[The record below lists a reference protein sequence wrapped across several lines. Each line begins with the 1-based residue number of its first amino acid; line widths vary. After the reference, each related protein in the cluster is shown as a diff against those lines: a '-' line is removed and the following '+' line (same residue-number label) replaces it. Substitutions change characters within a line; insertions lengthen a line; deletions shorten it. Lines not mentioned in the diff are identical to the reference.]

1 VSFGFF
7 LALFSSFGQTFFIA
21 LFNGVVGLELGLSTS
36 QLGSLYGL
44 GTFIGAILLIFIGRL
59 IDTWDL
65 RIFTAFSCVLLAISC
80 VLFATAAGPATLCI
94 AIISLRLAGQGLMSH
109 TGLTSMSRYYASERG
124 LAVSIA
130 SMGFAI
136 GVGLFPFAG
145 AVLMKYYNWRDI
157 WFVSAC
163 IVTLL
168 ALPLSLFLLRGHTE
182 LHAAY
187 LKRLN
192 AESSET
198 GNAKHKGWTRAKV
211 LKDSRF
217 YLLLPLMLA
226 LPFVATGIQFHQIQL
241 VEEKGW
247 LLVTFASGYFV
258 AAIFNVLGSLWLG
271 SLVAR
276 LGSVQKI
283 MPWFIA
289 PLGFSMLL
297 LVIFDT
303 PAIIWPYMILNGI
316 TGGMFGIMQNVMW
329 AELYG
334 TRHLGSVRSLV
345 TSMTIFAA
353 ALAPAIMGWLLDAG
367 WTMRL
372 VAACSFFYIV
382 VAMVIASRIKISAIP
397 PPNS

>member
-1 VSFGFF
+1 M
-7 LALFSSFGQTFFIA
+7 
-21 LFNGVVGLELGLSTS
+21 E
-36 QLGSLYGL
+36 
-44 GTFIGAILLIFIGRL
+44 
-59 IDTWDL
+59 
-65 RIFTAFSCVLLAISC
+65 
-80 VLFATAAGPATLCI
+80 
-94 AIISLRLAGQGLMSH
+94 
-109 TGLTSMSRYYASERG
+109 
-124 LAVSIA
+124 
-130 SMGFAI
+130 
-136 GVGLFPFAG
+136 
-145 AVLMKYYNWRDI
+145 
-157 WFVSAC
+157 
-163 IVTLL
+163 
-168 ALPLSLFLLRGHTE
+168 
-182 LHAAY
+182 
-187 LKRLN
+187 
-192 AESSET
+192 
-198 GNAKHKGWTRAKV
+198 
-211 LKDSRF
+211 
-217 YLLLPLMLA
+217 
-226 LPFVATGIQFHQIQL
+226 IQFHQIQL
-241 VEEKGW
+241 VDEKGW

-297 LVIFDT
+297 LVFFET

-382 VAMVIASRIKISAIP
+382 VAMVIASRIKIRAIP
-397 PPNS
+397 PPTSQYAKR